1 MVPNPYD
8 PRLRTDLSAN
18 EKAVLHLTGECLHGD
33 DLGLVDRF
41 VTDDYVQHTHGI
53 GQGKQG
59 LRNYLQ
65 AVAWRRPGRRDW
77 RPIHL
82 FSCGNFVI
90 LHKLLP
96 MAVVADF
103 FRFNDAGLIAE
114 HWDVVQTLP
123 EPDYDPMRLSSED
136 FRRFRALFNLPD

>member
-8 PRLRTDLSAN
+8 PRLRTDLTAN
-18 EKAVLHLTGECLHGD
+18 EKAVLHLTGDCLHGD
-33 DLGLVDRF
+33 DLGLVDRY
-41 VTDDYVQHTHGI
+41 VTDDYIQHTQGI

-59 LRNYLQ
+59 LRNYLK

-82 FSCGNFVI
+82 FACGNFVI

-123 EPDYDPMRLSSED
+123 EPAYDPMRLSSED
-136 FRRFRALFNLPD
+136 FRRFKALFNLPD